1 MVQTQRKLRSLSGLQ
16 LVFPSTSIP
25 NGLLMSTDCYT
36 GPVAFP
42 ILGLRLAN
50 LKDRMRTWRPRR
62 KRDLL
67 KVGYSDRF
75 SYYTQLFALFI
86 AAIGTVGVVLSIVQT
101 AYAAIATNDNSVEM
115 AVDRVEAQ
123 IAALLNVTKEI
134 VLALQE
140 LRANGTA

>member
-1 MVQTQRKLRSLSGLQ
+1 
-16 LVFPSTSIP
+16 
-25 NGLLMSTDCYT
+25 
-36 GPVAFP
+36 
-42 ILGLRLAN
+42 
-50 LKDRMRTWRPRR
+50 MRTWRPRR

-101 AYAAIATNDNSVEM
+101 AYVVIATNDHSVEMAVDSVEM

-123 IAALLNVTKEI
+123 IAALLTVTKEI

>member
-1 MVQTQRKLRSLSGLQ
+1 
-16 LVFPSTSIP
+16 
-25 NGLLMSTDCYT
+25 MSTDCYT

-42 ILGLRLAN
+42 ILGPRLAN